1 MTFTAPT
8 PDGPGRS
15 QASPGFAGVP
25 ATPTG
30 PPLGATSPGSPLI
43 GPGGPTNGS
52 PPNGR
57 PPAPTP
63 SGSTP
68 PAGKKKAG
76 KDNWKRSAIEW
87 ALVIVGALA
96 IAFTLRATSF
106 QVFYIPSGSMEPT
119 LQVGDRVVVNQWSYR
134 LHDVNRGD
142 IVVFGRPEGENA
154 VGVKDLIKRVIGL
167 PGETVTIT
175 DNHVLI
181 NGVPLDEPYLPPG
194 TKTDGTGTPV
204 PCDPAH
210 PCHIPDGQVWVMGD
224 NRTNSSDSRFFG
236 PIPESKIVGRAFVRL
251 WPLGRLGGL

>member
-1 MTFTAPT
+1 MTFTAPI
-8 PDGPGRS
+8 PDGPGPTP
-15 QASPGFAGVP
+15 ASPGYGAAP
-25 ATPTG
+25 ATPPG
-30 PPLGATSPGSPLI
+30 PPLA
-43 GPGGPTNGS
+43 
-52 PPNGR
+52 
-57 PPAPTP
+57 
-63 SGSTP
+63 GSTP
-68 PAGKKKAG
+68 PARPLPGAGGPPNATPPSPTPAPKAG
-76 KDNWKRSAIEW
+76 TPRNENWKRSTIEW
-87 ALVIVGALA
+87 ILVIVGALA

-142 IVVFGRPEGENA
+142 IVVFSRPEGESA
-154 VGVKDLIKRVIGL
+154 VEVKDLIKRVVGL

-181 NGVPLDEPYLPPG
+181 NGEVLDEPYLPQG

-204 PCDPAH
+204 PCAPAN

-251 WPLGRLGGL
+251 WPVGRLGGL